1 MFGNCQGSASEM
13 PVSYSRAI
21 AKSARSGLSGARS
34 QPGRSLIPPAS
45 FERHGST
52 LPEVTGLSGFVT
64 TKNRLPGKS
73 REKFTFPEH
82 SEVLFVQDT
91 PNAVE
96 DEKPQT
102 SVVDARSLRN
112 ISEIVKA
119 IKERIDFGGRGDDGQ
134 RSVNCDPRRLA

>member
-64 TKNRLPGKS
+64 TKNRLPGKT

-82 SEVLFVQDT
+82 SEVLFVQDIT
-91 PNAVE
+91 GCCRI
-96 DEKPQT
+96 EKP
-102 SVVDARSLRN
+102 
-112 ISEIVKA
+112 
-119 IKERIDFGGRGDDGQ
+119 
-134 RSVNCDPRRLA
+134 